1 MCNEEYLPKAF
12 KFFDKDGN
20 GFIDMDELMEALG
33 DDELGPNEQVI
44 QDIIR
49 DIDKD
54 KVSRLPNQ
62 NSVTEHH
69 TEITYY
75 ELQKLSYIYLN
86 PDIVIKFKSF
96 QINQR

>member
-20 GFIDMDELMEALG
+20 GFIDMDELMDALG
-33 DDELGPNEQVI
+33 DDELGPNEQVL

-54 KVSRLPNQ
+54 KVSRLTNK
-62 NSVTEHH
+62 
-69 TEITYY
+69 
-75 ELQKLSYIYLN
+75 KLSH
-86 PDIVIKFKSF
+86 
-96 QINQR
+96 

>member
-49 DIDKD
+49 EVDKD

-62 NSVTEHH
+62 NPVTEHH

-86 PDIVIKFKSF
+86 PDIVIKFKPF